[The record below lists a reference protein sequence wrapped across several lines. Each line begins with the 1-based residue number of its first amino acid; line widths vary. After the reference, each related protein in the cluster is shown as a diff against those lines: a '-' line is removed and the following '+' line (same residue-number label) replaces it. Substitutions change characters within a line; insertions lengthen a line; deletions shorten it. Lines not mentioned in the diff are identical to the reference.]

1 MNLRKQTD
9 ALPLPTQT
17 PIPMK
22 FTSADQLIDPKTIG
36 YRSLGFGEALTIP
49 ATLYELRIHHS
60 DLPQC
65 FLDCADTF
73 AAECKTDDI
82 DQGFV
87 DIPELAELGYP
98 SFRTLLKDHPDLA
111 ARLVQDYLYFELLF
125 SLFPHSSGLNVVI
138 NSITRVSSKEG
149 VMLLTGETYAAK
161 QS

>member
-1 MNLRKQTD
+1 MSLRKQTD

-49 ATLYELRIHHS
+49 ATPYELRIHHR

-87 DIPELAELGYP
+87 DIPELAQLGYP
-98 SFRTLLKDHPDLA
+98 SFKALLQGHPDLA

-138 NSITRVSSKEG
+138 NSITRVCSKDG
-149 VMLLTGETYAAK
+149 VLLLTGETYAAK

>member
-9 ALPLPTQT
+9 ALPLPTQA
-17 PIPMK
+17 PITMK

-49 ATLYELRIHHS
+49 ATPYELRIHHS

-87 DIPELAELGYP
+87 DIPELAQLGYP
-98 SFRTLLKDHPDLA
+98 SFRALLQDHPDLA

-149 VMLLTGETYAAK
+149 VLLLTGETYAAK